1 MTTLAWT
8 LRELGESV
16 MKMKKF
22 QAGADVLPKLKAARV
37 VLNLFTPQAVL
48 QPLEKDEEL
57 AVASFMFL
65 LTEIVE
71 KMEELAKDV
80 EELGELAGFTAL

>member
-1 MTTLAWT
+1 
-8 LRELGESV
+8 

-22 QAGADVLPKLKAARV
+22 QVEAEVLPKLKAVRV
-37 VLNLFTPQAVL
+37 QLNLFRPETVL
-48 QPLEKDEEL
+48 QPLKKDEEL

-71 KMEELAKDV
+71 KMEELAKEV
-80 EELGELAGFTAL
+80 EELGELAGFPSL